1 MLKRSKVKGKMQL
14 AGIVTKDG
22 EFIPL
27 EMEIRAFIPS
37 NPKDREPYT
46 KVYGEKVLEVLRT
59 KRLRGSELNVFLW
72 FIGKNDW
79 GNEWI
84 PVNYKKLANELN
96 ISVITVKKAIKT
108 LLELKWLIQFS
119 PRQTVFRLNP
129 EFVYRGG
136 IISKIQTEKEIET
149 LNLESETIDE
159 FVDKATKSLKEE
171 TS

>member
-1 MLKRSKVKGKMQL
+1 MTIKVKGKMDL
-14 AGIVTKDG
+14 AGVITKDG

-72 FIGKNDW
+72 FMGKTGKDLWNNDW
-79 GNEWI
+79 INVDYNEI
-84 PVNYKKLANELN
+84 ANELG
-96 ISVITVKKAIKT
+96 ITYRSVKNAIK
-108 LLELKWLIQFS
+108 ELKELKIIVQWR

-129 EFVYRGG
+129 EYCFKGG
-136 IISKIQTEKEIET
+136 VIAKEKMKEEINGSDAETIEEFTEKAVKA
-149 LNLESETIDE
+149 LN
-159 FVDKATKSLKEE
+159 K
-171 TS
+171 